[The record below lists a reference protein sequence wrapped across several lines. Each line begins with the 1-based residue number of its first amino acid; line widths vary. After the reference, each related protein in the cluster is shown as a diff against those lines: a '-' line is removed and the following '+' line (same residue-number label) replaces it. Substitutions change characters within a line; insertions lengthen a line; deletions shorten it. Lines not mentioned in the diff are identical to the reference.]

1 MNPRVLP
8 LFALLAAIAA
18 VAWFFLSSGPSP
30 SAGNA
35 TPEPKQAAQT
45 AAANSG
51 GTAGKSPAAGNSSAA
66 AGKKTTV
73 DWNRFGMLTGGSG
86 ELPEP
91 TPEDI
96 ARFLAKNGETPA
108 NLVTAFEKT
117 HDRRW
122 LERAL
127 ELFPGSPV
135 VLMAALES
143 IRGASPR
150 AGETYQPDP
159 QRMAY
164 IDRFKAADPNNPLP
178 WIFSAQEFFKLK
190 QTADALA
197 DVRAALGRPAFY
209 TYATERMDSAQKLYE
224 SLGLGPVEA
233 STLAM
238 FGLTIPHTTA
248 AMQSSRSLMELQK
261 SASQSG
267 DTAAADEALRLTY
280 DLGRTFATPEAS
292 RTLVGQLVAIG
303 MEKRALKALPAGSP
317 PDWLKVNPAERLAE
331 IEQISAELTELTN
344 GIANRIESVIRNQ
357 DGELLAEY
365 LRRMRAESEAAAY
378 EWLKKQKR

>member
-35 TPEPKQAAQT
+35 TPDPKQATQT

-51 GTAGKSPAAGNSSAA
+51 GTAGKSPTAGNSSAV

-73 DWNRFGMLTGGSG
+73 DWSRLGMLTGGSG
-86 ELPEP
+86 ALPEP
-91 TPEDI
+91 TAEDI

-135 VLMAALES
+135 VLMAALEA
-143 IRGASPR
+143 IGGASPR

-233 STLAM
+233 GALGM

-292 RTLVGQLVAIG
+292 RMLIGQFVGIS
-303 MEKRALKALPAGSP
+303 MEKRALEALPAGSP

-331 IEQISAELTELTN
+331 IEQKKADMRGVTN
-344 GIANRIESVIRNQ
+344 GIESLIRSQ

-365 LRRMRAESEAAAY
+365 LRRMRTESEAAAY

>member
-35 TPEPKQAAQT
+35 TPDPKQAAQT

-51 GTAGKSPAAGNSSAA
+51 GTAGKSAATGNSSAA

-248 AMQSSRSLMELQK
+248 AIQSSRSLMELQK

-292 RTLVGQLVAIG
+292 RMLIGQLVGIG

-331 IEQISAELTELTN
+331 IEQKKAYMQGFTN
-344 GIANRIESVIRNQ
+344 GIESLIRSQ
-357 DGELLAEY
+357 DGDLIAEY
-365 LRRMRAESEAAAY
+365 LRRVRTESEAAAY
-378 EWLKKQKR
+378 EWLKKQKK

>member
-35 TPEPKQAAQT
+35 TPDPKQAAQT

-51 GTAGKSPAAGNSSAA
+51 GTAGKSPAAGNSSAV

-233 STLAM
+233 SALAM

-292 RTLVGQLVAIG
+292 RMLIGQLVGIG
-303 MEKRALKALPAGSP
+303 MEKRALEALPAGSP

-331 IEQISAELTELTN
+331 IEQKKADMRGFTN
-344 GIANRIESVIRNQ
+344 GIESLIRNQ

-365 LRRMRAESEAAAY
+365 LRRVRTESEAAAY

>member
-35 TPEPKQAAQT
+35 TPDPKQATQT

-51 GTAGKSPAAGNSSAA
+51 GTAGKSAATGNSSAA

-292 RTLVGQLVAIG
+292 RMLIGQLVGIG
-303 MEKRALKALPAGSP
+303 MEKRALEALPAGSP

-331 IEQISAELTELTN
+331 IEQKKAYMQGFTN
-344 GIANRIESVIRNQ
+344 GIESLIRSQ
-357 DGELLAEY
+357 DGDLIAEY
-365 LRRMRAESEAAAY
+365 LRRVRTESEAAAY

>member
-35 TPEPKQAAQT
+35 TPDPKQAAQT

-51 GTAGKSPAAGNSSAA
+51 GTAGKSAATGNSSAA

-178 WIFSAQEFFKLK
+178 WIFSAQEFFNLK

-233 STLAM
+233 STLAI

-292 RTLVGQLVAIG
+292 RMLIGQLVGIG
-303 MEKRALKALPAGSP
+303 MEKRALEALPAGSP

-331 IEQISAELTELTN
+331 IEQKKAYMQGFTN
-344 GIANRIESVIRNQ
+344 GIESLIRSQ
-357 DGELLAEY
+357 DGDLIAEY
-365 LRRMRAESEAAAY
+365 LRRVRTESEAAAY

>member
-35 TPEPKQAAQT
+35 TPDPKQATQT

-51 GTAGKSPAAGNSSAA
+51 GTAGKSPAAGNSSAV

-178 WIFSAQEFFKLK
+178 WIFSAQEFFNLK

-267 DTAAADEALRLTY
+267 DTAAANEALRLTY

-292 RTLVGQLVAIG
+292 RMLIGQLVGIG
-303 MEKRALKALPAGSP
+303 MEKRALEALPAGSP

-331 IEQISAELTELTN
+331 IEQKKAYMQGFTN
-344 GIANRIESVIRNQ
+344 GIESLIRSQ
-357 DGELLAEY
+357 DGDLIAEY
-365 LRRMRAESEAAAY
+365 LRRVRTESEAAAY

>member
-35 TPEPKQAAQT
+35 TPDPKQAAQT

-108 NLVTAFEKT
+108 NLVTAFERT

-178 WIFSAQEFFKLK
+178 WIFSAQEFFNLK

-292 RTLVGQLVAIG
+292 RMLIGQLVGIG
-303 MEKRALKALPAGSP
+303 MEKRALEALPAGSP

-331 IEQISAELTELTN
+331 IEQKKAYMQGFTN
-344 GIANRIESVIRNQ
+344 GIESLIRSQ
-357 DGELLAEY
+357 DGDLIAEY
-365 LRRMRAESEAAAY
+365 LRRVRTESEAAAY

>member
-35 TPEPKQAAQT
+35 TPDPKQAAQT
-45 AAANSG
+45 AAAYSG
-51 GTAGKSPAAGNSSAA
+51 GTAKKSPATGNSSAV

-86 ELPEP
+86 ALPEP
-91 TPEDI
+91 TAEDI

-143 IRGASPR
+143 IGGASPR

-178 WIFSAQEFFKLK
+178 WIFSAQEFFNLK

-197 DVRAALGRPAFY
+197 EVRAALGRPAFY

-233 STLAM
+233 SALAM

-292 RTLVGQLVAIG
+292 RMLIGQLVGIG
-303 MEKRALKALPAGSP
+303 MEKRALEALPAGSP

-331 IEQISAELTELTN
+331 IEQKKAYMQGFTN
-344 GIANRIESVIRNQ
+344 GIESVIRNQ

-365 LRRMRAESEAAAY
+365 LRRMRTESEAAAY

>member
-51 GTAGKSPAAGNSSAA
+51 GTAGKSPAAGNSSAV

-143 IRGASPR
+143 IHGASPR

-292 RTLVGQLVAIG
+292 RMLIGQLVGIG
-303 MEKRALKALPAGSP
+303 MEKRALEALPAGSP

-331 IEQISAELTELTN
+331 IEQKKAYMQGFTN
-344 GIANRIESVIRNQ
+344 GIESLIRSQ
-357 DGELLAEY
+357 DGDLIAEY
-365 LRRMRAESEAAAY
+365 LRRVRTESEAAAY

>member
-35 TPEPKQAAQT
+35 TPDPKQAAQT

-66 AGKKTTV
+66 AGKKATV

-178 WIFSAQEFFKLK
+178 WIFSAQEFFNLK

-292 RTLVGQLVAIG
+292 RMLIGQLVGIG
-303 MEKRALKALPAGSP
+303 MEKRALEALPAGSP

-331 IEQISAELTELTN
+331 IEQKKAYMQGFTN
-344 GIANRIESVIRNQ
+344 GIESLIRSQ
-357 DGELLAEY
+357 DGDLIAEY
-365 LRRMRAESEAAAY
+365 LRRVRTESEAAAY
-378 EWLKKQKR
+378 EWLKKQKK

>member
-18 VAWFFLSSGPSP
+18 VAWFFLSSDPSP

-35 TPEPKQAAQT
+35 TPDPKQAAQT

-51 GTAGKSPAAGNSSAA
+51 GTAGKSAATGNSSAA

-178 WIFSAQEFFKLK
+178 WIFSAQEFFNLK

-233 STLAM
+233 SALAM

-248 AMQSSRSLMELQK
+248 AIQSSRSLMELQK

-280 DLGRTFATPEAS
+280 NLGRTFATPEAS
-292 RTLVGQLVAIG
+292 RMLIGQLVGIG
-303 MEKRALKALPAGSP
+303 MEKRALEALPAGSP

-331 IEQISAELTELTN
+331 IEQKKAYMQGFTD
-344 GIANRIESVIRNQ
+344 GIESLIRSQ
-357 DGELLAEY
+357 DGDLIAEY
-365 LRRMRAESEAAAY
+365 LRRVRTESEAAAY
-378 EWLKKQKR
+378 EWLKKQKK

>member
-35 TPEPKQAAQT
+35 TPDPKQAAQT

-51 GTAGKSPAAGNSSAA
+51 GTAGKSPTAGNSSAV

-73 DWNRFGMLTGGSG
+73 DWNRFGMMLTGGSG
-86 ELPEP
+86 ALPEP
-91 TPEDI
+91 TAEDI

-178 WIFSAQEFFKLK
+178 WIFSAQEFFNLK

-233 STLAM
+233 GALAM
-238 FGLTIPHTTA
+238 FGLTIPHTIA

-292 RTLVGQLVAIG
+292 RMLIGQLVGIG
-303 MEKRALKALPAGSP
+303 MEKRALEALPAGSP

-331 IEQISAELTELTN
+331 IEQKKAYMRGVTN
-344 GIANRIESVIRNQ
+344 GIESLIRNQ

-365 LRRMRAESEAAAY
+365 LRRMRTESEAAAY

>member
-35 TPEPKQAAQT
+35 TPDPKQAAQT

-292 RTLVGQLVAIG
+292 RMLIGQLVGIG
-303 MEKRALKALPAGSP
+303 MEKRALEALPAGSP

-331 IEQISAELTELTN
+331 IEQKKAYMQGFTN
-344 GIANRIESVIRNQ
+344 GIESLIRSQ
-357 DGELLAEY
+357 DGDLIAEY
-365 LRRMRAESEAAAY
+365 LRRVRTESEAAAY

>member
-35 TPEPKQAAQT
+35 TPDPKQAAQT

-51 GTAGKSPAAGNSSAA
+51 GTAGKSAATGNSSAA

-143 IRGASPR
+143 IHGASPR

-292 RTLVGQLVAIG
+292 RMLIGQLVGIG
-303 MEKRALKALPAGSP
+303 MEKRALEALPAGSP

-331 IEQISAELTELTN
+331 IEQKKAYMQGFTN
-344 GIANRIESVIRNQ
+344 GIESLIRSQ
-357 DGELLAEY
+357 DGDLIAEY
-365 LRRMRAESEAAAY
+365 LRRVRTESEAAAY
-378 EWLKKQKR
+378 EWLKKQKK

>member
-35 TPEPKQAAQT
+35 TPDPKQAAQT

-51 GTAGKSPAAGNSSAA
+51 GTAGKSAATGNSSAA

-233 STLAM
+233 SALAM

-248 AMQSSRSLMELQK
+248 AIQSSRSLMELQK

-280 DLGRTFATPEAS
+280 NLGRTFATPEAS
-292 RTLVGQLVAIG
+292 RMLIGQLVGIG

-331 IEQISAELTELTN
+331 IEQKKAYMQGFTN
-344 GIANRIESVIRNQ
+344 GIESLIRSQ
-357 DGELLAEY
+357 DGDLIAEY
-365 LRRMRAESEAAAY
+365 LRRVRTESEAAAY

>member
-35 TPEPKQAAQT
+35 TPDPKQAAQT

-51 GTAGKSPAAGNSSAA
+51 GTAGKSAATGNSSAA

-178 WIFSAQEFFKLK
+178 WIFSAQEFFNLK

-233 STLAM
+233 SALAM

-248 AMQSSRSLMELQK
+248 AIQSSRSLMELQK

-292 RTLVGQLVAIG
+292 RMLIGQLVGIG

-331 IEQISAELTELTN
+331 IEQKKAYMQGFTN
-344 GIANRIESVIRNQ
+344 GIESLIRSQ
-357 DGELLAEY
+357 DGDLIAEY
-365 LRRMRAESEAAAY
+365 LRRVRTESEAAAY

>member
-35 TPEPKQAAQT
+35 TPDPKQAAQT

-143 IRGASPR
+143 IHGASPR

-292 RTLVGQLVAIG
+292 RMLIGQLVGIG
-303 MEKRALKALPAGSP
+303 MEKRALEALPAGSP

-331 IEQISAELTELTN
+331 IEQKKAYMQGFTN
-344 GIANRIESVIRNQ
+344 GIESLIRSQ
-357 DGELLAEY
+357 DGDLIAEY
-365 LRRMRAESEAAAY
+365 LRRVRTESEAAAY

>member
-35 TPEPKQAAQT
+35 TPDPKQAAQT

-51 GTAGKSPAAGNSSAA
+51 GTAGKSPATGNSSAA

-178 WIFSAQEFFKLK
+178 WIFSAQEFFNLK

-248 AMQSSRSLMELQK
+248 AIQSSRSLMELQK

-292 RTLVGQLVAIG
+292 RMLIGQLVGIG
-303 MEKRALKALPAGSP
+303 MEKRALEALPAGSP

-331 IEQISAELTELTN
+331 IEQKKAYMQGFTN
-344 GIANRIESVIRNQ
+344 GIESLIRSQ
-357 DGELLAEY
+357 DGDLIAEY
-365 LRRMRAESEAAAY
+365 LRRVRTESEAAAY

>member
-35 TPEPKQAAQT
+35 TPDPKQAAQT

-51 GTAGKSPAAGNSSAA
+51 GTAGKSAATGNSSAA

-178 WIFSAQEFFKLK
+178 WIFSAQEFFNLK

-233 STLAM
+233 SALAM

-248 AMQSSRSLMELQK
+248 AIQSSRSLMELQK

-292 RTLVGQLVAIG
+292 RMLIGQLVGIG

-331 IEQISAELTELTN
+331 IEQKKAYMQGFTN
-344 GIANRIESVIRNQ
+344 GIESLIRSQ
-357 DGELLAEY
+357 DGDLIAEY
-365 LRRMRAESEAAAY
+365 LRRVRTESEAAAY
-378 EWLKKQKR
+378 EWLKKQKK

>member
-35 TPEPKQAAQT
+35 TPDPKQAPQT
-45 AAANSG
+45 AVANSG
-51 GTAGKSPAAGNSSAA
+51 GAAGKSPTAGNSSAA

-178 WIFSAQEFFKLK
+178 WIFSAQEFFNLK

-292 RTLVGQLVAIG
+292 RMLIGQLVGIG
-303 MEKRALKALPAGSP
+303 MEKRALEALPAGSP

-331 IEQISAELTELTN
+331 IEQKKAYMQGFTN
-344 GIANRIESVIRNQ
+344 GIESLIRSQ
-357 DGELLAEY
+357 DGDLIAEY
-365 LRRMRAESEAAAY
+365 LRRVRTESEAAAY
-378 EWLKKQKR
+378 EWLKKQKK

>member
-35 TPEPKQAAQT
+35 TPDPKQAAQT

-51 GTAGKSPAAGNSSAA
+51 GTAGKSAATGNSSAA

-248 AMQSSRSLMELQK
+248 AIQSSRSLMELQK

-292 RTLVGQLVAIG
+292 RMLIGQLVGIG
-303 MEKRALKALPAGSP
+303 MEKRALEALPAGSP

-331 IEQISAELTELTN
+331 IEQKKAYMQGFTN
-344 GIANRIESVIRNQ
+344 GIESLIRSQ
-357 DGELLAEY
+357 DGDLIAEY
-365 LRRMRAESEAAAY
+365 LRRVRTESEAAAY

>member
-35 TPEPKQAAQT
+35 TPDPKQAAQT

-51 GTAGKSPAAGNSSAA
+51 GTAGKSAATGNSSAA

-178 WIFSAQEFFKLK
+178 WIFSAQEFFNLK

-292 RTLVGQLVAIG
+292 RMLIGQLVGIG
-303 MEKRALKALPAGSP
+303 MEKRALEALPAGSP

-331 IEQISAELTELTN
+331 IEQKKAYMQGFTN
-344 GIANRIESVIRNQ
+344 GIESLIRSQ
-357 DGELLAEY
+357 DGDLIAEY
-365 LRRMRAESEAAAY
+365 LRRVRTESEAAAY

>member
-35 TPEPKQAAQT
+35 TPDPKQATQT

-51 GTAGKSPAAGNSSAA
+51 GTAGKSPAAGNSSAV

-178 WIFSAQEFFKLK
+178 WIFSAQEFFNLK

-292 RTLVGQLVAIG
+292 RMLIGQLVGIG
-303 MEKRALKALPAGSP
+303 MEKRALEALPAGSP

-331 IEQISAELTELTN
+331 IEQKKAYMQGFTN
-344 GIANRIESVIRNQ
+344 GIESLIRSQ
-357 DGELLAEY
+357 DGDLIAEY
-365 LRRMRAESEAAAY
+365 LRRVRTESEAAAY

>member
-35 TPEPKQAAQT
+35 TPDPKQAAQT

-51 GTAGKSPAAGNSSAA
+51 GTAGKSPAAGNSSAV

-143 IRGASPR
+143 IHGASPR

-292 RTLVGQLVAIG
+292 RMLIGQFVGIG
-303 MEKRALKALPAGSP
+303 MEKRALEALPAGSP

-331 IEQISAELTELTN
+331 IEQKKAYMQGFTN
-344 GIANRIESVIRNQ
+344 GIESLIRSQ
-357 DGELLAEY
+357 DGDLIAEY
-365 LRRMRAESEAAAY
+365 LRRVRTESEAAAY

>member
-35 TPEPKQAAQT
+35 TPDPKQAAQT

-51 GTAGKSPAAGNSSAA
+51 GTAGKSAATGNSSAA

-178 WIFSAQEFFKLK
+178 WIFSAQEFFNLK

-233 STLAM
+233 SALAM

-248 AMQSSRSLMELQK
+248 AIQSSRSLMELQK

-280 DLGRTFATPEAS
+280 NLGRTFATPEAS
-292 RTLVGQLVAIG
+292 RMLIGQLVGIG

-331 IEQISAELTELTN
+331 IEQKKAYMQGFTN
-344 GIANRIESVIRNQ
+344 GIESLIRSQ
-357 DGELLAEY
+357 DGDLIAEY
-365 LRRMRAESEAAAY
+365 LRRVRTESEAAAY

>member
-35 TPEPKQAAQT
+35 TPDPKQAAQT

-51 GTAGKSPAAGNSSAA
+51 GTAGKSAATGNSSAA

-178 WIFSAQEFFKLK
+178 WIFSAQEFFNLK

-248 AMQSSRSLMELQK
+248 AIQSSRSLMELQK

-280 DLGRTFATPEAS
+280 NLGRTFATPEAS
-292 RTLVGQLVAIG
+292 RMLIGQLVGIG
-303 MEKRALKALPAGSP
+303 MEKRALEALPAGSP

-331 IEQISAELTELTN
+331 IEQKKAYMQGFTN
-344 GIANRIESVIRNQ
+344 GIESLIRSQ
-357 DGELLAEY
+357 DGDLIAEY
-365 LRRMRAESEAAAY
+365 LRRVRTESEAAAY
-378 EWLKKQKR
+378 EWLKKQKK

>member
-35 TPEPKQAAQT
+35 TPDPKQATQT

-51 GTAGKSPAAGNSSAA
+51 GTAGKSPTAGNSSAV

-73 DWNRFGMLTGGSG
+73 DWSRLGMLTGGSG
-86 ELPEP
+86 ALPEP
-91 TPEDI
+91 TAEDI

-117 HDRRW
+117 HDRRL

-135 VLMAALES
+135 VLMAALEA
-143 IRGASPR
+143 IGGASPR

-233 STLAM
+233 GALGM

-292 RTLVGQLVAIG
+292 RMLIGQFVGIS
-303 MEKRALKALPAGSP
+303 MEKRALEALPAGSP

-331 IEQISAELTELTN
+331 IEQKKAYMQGFTN
-344 GIANRIESVIRNQ
+344 GIESLIRSQ
-357 DGELLAEY
+357 DGDLIAEY
-365 LRRMRAESEAAAY
+365 LRRVRTESEAAAY

>member
-35 TPEPKQAAQT
+35 TPDPKQAAQT

-51 GTAGKSPAAGNSSAA
+51 GTAGKSPTAGNSSAV

-73 DWNRFGMLTGGSG
+73 DWSRFGMLTGGSG
-86 ELPEP
+86 EFPEP

-135 VLMAALES
+135 VLMAALEA
-143 IRGASPR
+143 IGGASPR

-233 STLAM
+233 GALGM

-292 RTLVGQLVAIG
+292 RMLIGQLVGIG
-303 MEKRALKALPAGSP
+303 MEKRALEALPAGSP

-331 IEQISAELTELTN
+331 IEQKKAYMQGFTN
-344 GIANRIESVIRNQ
+344 GIESLIRSQ
-357 DGELLAEY
+357 DGDLIAEY
-365 LRRMRAESEAAAY
+365 LRRMRTESEAAAY